1 MYRKPRHD
9 ISKSTC
15 PPWYLCCRNGHD
27 NNKINS
33 HFLPTPTLALFIY
46 TICPHLIPV
55 RDLCLIS
62 VGKLCE
68 DGFAV
73 NFYTRNVFLRKVKQV
88 PIGYRY
94 ATTGLNLIY
103 FDNPQ
108 PFPPVANHS
117 ALALSTPSPSPSN
130 IYADSV
136 NEMTTKNDLVLYLHR
151 SEWIPVPSTLIKA
164 IYACVY
170 AIWPGLTASLVRK
183 HLPKTI
189 YTSKG
194 HLHQEQKNLLSKQ

>member
-1 MYRKPRHD
+1 MCRKPRHD

-15 PPWYLCCRNGHD
+15 PTWYLCRKNGRNND
-27 NNKINS
+27 KINS
-33 HFLPTPTLALFIY
+33 YFLPTPTPALFIY
-46 TICPHLIPV
+46 TTCPHLPAMK
-55 RDLCLIS
+55 DLCLIS
-62 VGKLCE
+62 VVQLCE

-73 NFYTRNVFLRKVKQV
+73 NFYTRNYSLRKVKHV
-88 PIGYRY
+88 LIGYRY

-108 PFPPVANHS
+108 PFPSVANHS

-130 IYADSV
+130 IYAYSV
-136 NEMTTKNDLVLYLHR
+136 NKMTTKNDLVLYLHQA
-151 SEWIPVPSTLIKA
+151 EWRPVPSTLIKA
-164 IYACVY
+164 IYACFY
-170 AIWPGLTASLVRK
+170 AIWLGLTAALALK

-194 HLHQEQKNLLSKQ
+194 HLRQEQKNLLSKQ